1 MFSHPLMI
9 EMMARERQATLLEAV
24 RTSRMINDLKARGE
38 MKPTLQTRALMTI
51 AEFLIFSGI
60 RLKEK
65 VAPGACAAAYSSG
78 SSCNNGLS
86 A

>member
-1 MFSHPLMI
+1 MFSHPLII
-9 EMMARERQATLLEAV
+9 EMMARERHAMLLEAA
-24 RTSRMINDLKARGE
+24 RTSRIINHLKARGE
-38 MKPTLQTRALMTI
+38 MKPSLQTRVLMHI
-51 AEFLIFSGI
+51 AEFLIFLGI

-65 VAPGACAAAYSSG
+65 VAPGACATAYTSG